1 MPATRR
7 DFLQRTA
14 QLIALAA
21 VTPSIAAPAQG
32 AEACTT
38 PESEAL
44 RVSLNYRN
52 PAPDASKRCA
62 GCAFFSASADKT
74 GCGSCEMLSGDPV
87 EADAWCESW
96 SPRP

>member
-1 MPATRR
+1 MPASRR

-14 QLIALAA
+14 QLIAVAL
-21 VTPSIAAPAQG
+21 VTPTLTARARG
-32 AEACTT
+32 AESCTV

-44 RVSLNYRN
+44 RVSLNYSS
-52 PAPDASKRCA
+52 PSPQADKRCA
-62 GCAFFSASADKT
+62 DCAFFTAIAEKS
-74 GCGSCEMLSGDPV
+74 GCGNCEMLSGDPV